1 MSDTQQARST
11 GANLSSV
18 GSGTARQPSAER
30 AGPSGWAGWVLFGG
44 LMLLTVGGFQAIM
57 GLVALFN
64 DEYFLV
70 TNNGLLV
77 TVDYTTWGWVH
88 LVLGAVACAAGAGVM
103 LGNTWARVVGIILAV
118 VSVFV
123 NIGFLPAYPIWSTM
137 VITLDIIVIYA
148 IAVHG
153 REVRDSYPQ
162 DA

>member
-11 GANLSSV
+11 DANLSSV
-18 GSGTARQPSAER
+18 GSGTARQRSADR
-30 AGPSGWAGWVLFGG
+30 AGRSGWAGWVLFGG

-103 LGNTWARVVGIILAV
+103 LGNTWAQVVGIILAI
-118 VSVFV
+118 VSVLV

-137 VITLDIIVIYA
+137 VITLDVIVIYA

-153 REVRDSYPQ
+153 REVRDSHPQ